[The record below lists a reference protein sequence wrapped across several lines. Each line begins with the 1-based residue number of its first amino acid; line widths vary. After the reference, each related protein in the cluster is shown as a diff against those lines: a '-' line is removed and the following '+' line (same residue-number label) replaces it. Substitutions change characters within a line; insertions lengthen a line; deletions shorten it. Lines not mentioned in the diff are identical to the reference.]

1 MSLKE
6 FFDNVFLKKESI
18 KGILDLCSDQA
29 ERGKKFE
36 RCADLLIKLGFLS
49 IYSPDK
55 YKHVV
60 GNVNEGKVEILNDI
74 NKYIERASEN
84 SGNTTGISDITL
96 YNNAD
101 DTYIFISSKFY
112 LEESSVKDYDIQD
125 IIAMVDYNKHIY
137 KNYKID
143 ILVNNKADFLKKVA
157 NSRSSSNYMSNKINN
172 IIDLNDLEEA
182 FKIMKSYLN
191 IGINIFD
198 NFIQNK
204 KVFYPK
210 FHQKL
215 FVTKLLKEAELNKK
229 SFLLGLKPRSGKTFI
244 VGFIV
249 SSTQA
254 KHETFN
260 VLVITPAPTET
271 TPQFFEMFDSYSDFN
286 DLNIIRLDDKN
297 MFKDGTFLSKK
308 KNIILAS
315 KQFLQN
321 YTDTDDLDVIKNLN
335 LNYLF
340 FDENHYGGTSDIS
353 TDVVFR
359 CKSEE
364 TIMVFLTATFHK
376 TLNHWNIPDEC
387 TFYWDLEDEQLCKKE
402 NIQQLVLKHGTIV
415 DEILKEDGLHSLS
428 TYQNMPELELIT
440 TLFETNIFNKIKN
453 SQADHNKY
461 GFSLRALF
469 SITNSKFN
477 YENEIDLLLR
487 YISGSDKETDF
498 PDGDKSIFGRIID
511 ISVKRGSRTTLSN
524 SSFTTQL
531 WFLPFGLDLKINDVS
546 QNLKIIML
554 QNRVLKHYEILILN
568 SNIDKPIKDIKHE
581 IKRQEAIGKEN
592 GKRGLIILVGN
603 QCSLGITLEN
613 CDVVILLND
622 ILSSDKIYQMM
633 YRSMT
638 EAPNKKCG
646 YVVDLNISRV
656 LNTVIDYSLHK
667 ETTIDSKI
675 RYIIENNLINI
686 DSDYFLNK
694 KKDTDIIINNLLEVW
709 KRDPINNLRKL
720 LRNIENE
727 ILDIN
732 SDDQTRLNN
741 IFTKSFEKS
750 KTVSITIGEQDGLL
764 SGQTIKKE
772 KLDEDQPYIPSDE
785 ESDAS
790 SIADEISFTKDILP
804 FIIPLICFLTIKDNN
819 KNFLKMLHF
828 IKHNTELLD
837 IFNEQTFI
845 WWNKRDIIDLINYL
859 IQKYIKENSD
869 IYNMTINIKMTL
881 QSLID
886 KPTELLNFINDSL
899 KPKDVEK
906 KKFGEVF
913 TPPPLIDEMLDTL
926 PTHLWSNPD
935 LKWLDPANGMGN
947 FVIAIYFRLMEGLK
961 DKFPDTPTRK
971 KHILEKMLYMSEI
984 NKKNCFIAKQ
994 IFDINNEYKLNI
1006 YNGDTLTLDVEKEWN
1021 IKQFDIIVGNPPY
1034 QSVTEDGVVKGGGNN
1049 LYTKFIYMSDRLLKE
1064 NGFLLYITPPTFFS
1078 IGRSNNKD
1086 DSNVRRDVFNNY
1098 FIHHINLEECAKYF
1112 KVGSKF
1118 IYYLMEKRQQL
1129 NPTMQVICKYNKKV
1143 YTTTIHQQLL
1153 NDSEYLP
1160 YLLTNDSLSICN
1172 KIKSTTSTYPKLAIF
1187 HSPDNRSDKKHVKKT
1202 KDEEHKYPMQATGS
1216 QVHYSSKECKNQTDK
1231 KILMS
1236 ESGYLQP
1243 FYDDG
1248 INGVGG
1254 HCFALLVKDKSES
1267 DYLIKLINSNLY
1279 KFYIE
1284 INKWSGFHHVK
1295 VLQALS
1301 YVKLENDFTD
1311 EDLYAHFGLTETE
1324 IGLIKEIYDSP
1335 ATSKDDDISVSSS
1348 KSGSD
1353 SNSVSALALLCG
1365 APLKKKGELCK
1376 SKPAKGCNGRCKR
1389 HSL

>member
-1 MSLKE
+1 MSLKQ
-6 FFDNVFLKKESI
+6 FFEDIFLKKESI
-18 KGILDLCSDQA
+18 KGILDLCSDQS

-36 RCADLLIKLGFLS
+36 RCADLLIKLGFLPL
-49 IYSPDK
+49 YSPDK
-55 YKHVV
+55 YKHIV

-74 NKYIERASEN
+74 NKYIERESEN
-84 SGNTTGISDITL
+84 SGNKTGISDITL
-96 YNNAD
+96 YNHAD

-182 FKIMKSYLN
+182 FKIMKSYLDR
-191 IGINIFD
+191 GINIFD
-198 NFIQNK
+198 NFIQSK

-215 FVTKLLKEAELNKK
+215 FVTKFLKESALNKK
-229 SFLLGLKPRSGKTFI
+229 IFLLGLKPRSGKTFI

-249 SSTQA
+249 SST
-254 KHETFN
+254 KMTYENFN
-260 VLVITPAPTET
+260 VLVITPAPSET

-297 MFKDGTFLSKK
+297 MFKDESLFKNK

-321 YTDTDDLDVIKNLN
+321 YTDTDELDVIKNLN
-335 LNYLF
+335 LNYIF

-353 TDVVFR
+353 TDVVFK

-402 NIQQLVLKHGTIV
+402 NVSELIAKHGYIV
-415 DEILKEDGLHSLS
+415 DEILKSDGLDVLS
-428 TYQNMPELELIT
+428 SYQKMPELELIT

-453 SQADHNKY
+453 SQVEHNKY
-461 GFSLRALF
+461 GFSLRTLF
-469 SITNSKFN
+469 SISNSKFN

-487 YISGSDKETDF
+487 YISGSEKELDF
-498 PDGDKSIFGRIID
+498 PDGDRSIFGRIIE
-511 ISVKRGSRTTLSN
+511 ISTKKGSRTTLSN

-546 QNLKIIML
+546 QNLKALML
-554 QNRVLKHYEILILN
+554 KNRILKNFEILILN

-592 GKRGLIILVGN
+592 NKRGLIILVGI

-638 EAPNKKCG
+638 EASNKKCG

-675 RYIIENNLINI
+675 RYIIENNLISI

-694 KKDTDIIINNLLEVW
+694 KVNTDVIINNLLEIW

-732 SDDQTRLNN
+732 NDDQVRLNN

-750 KTVSITIGEQDGLL
+750 KTVSIIIGEQDGLL
-764 SGQTIKKE
+764 SGQIIKKE
-772 KLDEDQPYIPSDE
+772 KIDDDHPDISSDDDQSED
-785 ESDAS
+785 
-790 SIADEISFTKDILP
+790 SILVDEISLTKDILP

-828 IKHNTELLD
+828 IKHNNELLE

-859 IQKYIKENSD
+859 IEKYIKENSD

-906 KKFGEVF
+906 KKYGEVF
-913 TPPPLIDEMLDTL
+913 SPMHLVNEMLDTL
-926 PTHLWSNPD
+926 PAHVWKDPN

-961 DKFPDTPTRK
+961 EHFPDASLRK
-971 KHILEKMLYMSEI
+971 THILENMLYMSEI

-1006 YNGDTLTLDVEKEWN
+1006 YNGDTLTLDTEKEWN

-1034 QSVTEDGVVKGGGNN
+1034 QSVTEEGVVKGGGNN
-1049 LYTKFIYMSDRLLKE
+1049 LYTKFIYMSDRLLKD

-1098 FIHHINLEECAKYF
+1098 FIHHINLEECSKYF

-1118 IYYLMEKRQQL
+1118 IYYLIEKRQEL
-1129 NPTMQVICKYNKKV
+1129 NPKIEVICKYNKKI
-1143 YTTTIHQQLL
+1143 YHTTIHQELL
-1153 NDSEYLP
+1153 NNAEYLP

-1172 KIKSTTSTYPKLAIF
+1172 KVKSMDNKLSIF
-1187 HSPDNRSDKKHVKKT
+1187 HSPDNRSDKKHVKKS
-1202 KDEEHKYPMQATGS
+1202 KDEEHKYPIQATGS

-1236 ESGYLQP
+1236 ESGYLHP

-1248 INGVGG
+1248 VNGVGG

-1295 VLQALS
+1295 VLQSLS
-1301 YVKLENDFTD
+1301 YIKLNNDFTD
-1311 EDLYAHFGLTETE
+1311 EDLYAQFDLSQTE
-1324 IGLIKEIYDSP
+1324 IDLIKEIYES
-1335 ATSKDDDISVSSS
+1335 TTTGDDVSVSSS
-1348 KSGSD
+1348 KSGSNNST
-1353 SNSVSALALLCG
+1353 SNILLCG
-1365 APLKKKGELCK
+1365 APLKKKGEFCK
-1376 SKPAKGCNGRCKR
+1376 SKPIKGCDGRCKR
-1389 HSL
+1389 HFVK